1 MRHQCQCDDWFCKI
15 LLDGLLLFLHFA
27 SSDGVSSKGA
37 DGAKMGMVFS
47 SFIDSDIRLASCTL
61 QGSATVGSG
70 LFWDCGNE
78 TGMIEGQRARVRALL
93 PLVCGR
99 FCLLMKR
106 FLWETAESEKRN
118 CGLFA
123 VLILLLLCV

>member
-1 MRHQCQCDDWFCKI
+1 
-15 LLDGLLLFLHFA
+15 
-27 SSDGVSSKGA
+27 
-37 DGAKMGMVFS
+37 MGMVFS

-78 TGMIEGQRARVRALL
+78 TGMIEGQGLGYAPCS
-93 PLVCGR
+93 PLVCVCGR

-118 CGLFA
+118 RGLF
-123 VLILLLLCV
+123 CC